1 MGPFSRNL
9 LSEVTDCDISS
20 QHFPFFSYREIDV
33 GLANGIRALNLT
45 HTGEIG
51 YVLYIPN
58 EFALHVYSTLLE
70 AGQKYDIGLSG
81 YLAMRSLRV
90 EKFYAFWGQDLDT
103 STTPLEC
110 GRSWRVKFNVS
121 FMFSKMVERYP
132 LLRPWTAWSVAL
144 VLSFLR
150 NQIEYFIFKH
160 F

>member
-9 LSEVTDCDISS
+9 LSEVTDCDVSS
-20 QHFPFFSYREIDV
+20 QNFPFFSYREIDV

-70 AGQKYDIGLSG
+70 AGKKYDIGLSG

-103 STTPLEC
+103 FTTPLEC

-121 FMFSKMVERYP
+121 VHLQIRNNPISFIRI
-132 LLRPWTAWSVAL
+132 LRLKCDFTL
-144 VLSFLR
+144 
-150 NQIEYFIFKH
+150 
-160 F
+160 